1 MYHYTTIFISA
12 KFIYRQY
19 LELLSLILS
28 ASRIV
33 LIASVLYLVIFF
45 ALVSG
50 IINAILE
57 GSLTPQGT
65 FIIPSRSAQ
74 TLGET
79 IVTTMILFMGM
90 VGAYLL
96 YRSGQ
101 ALTTKSQETLLA
113 AGFGVLFIS
122 LTLGLMLVN
131 IKV

>member
-1 MYHYTTIFISA
+1 MV
-12 KFIYRQY
+12 
-19 LELLSLILS
+19 LS

-90 VGAYLL
+90 AGVFLL
-96 YRSGQ
+96 YKSGQ
-101 ALTTKSQETLLA
+101 ALTTKTQEAFLA
-113 AGFGVLFIS
+113 AGFVVLSIS
-122 LTLGLMLVN
+122 LVLGLMLVN

>member
-1 MYHYTTIFISA
+1 MIFN
-12 KFIYRQY
+12 
-19 LELLSLILS
+19 

-33 LIASVLYLVIFF
+33 LIAAVVYLVIFF

-50 IINAILE
+50 LINAILE
-57 GSLTPQGT
+57 GSLTPRGT

-90 VGAYLL
+90 AGAFLL

-101 ALTTKSQETLLA
+101 ALTTKTQEALLA
-113 AGFGVLFIS
+113 AGFGVFAIS
-122 LTLGLMLVN
+122 LKLGLMLVN

>member
-1 MYHYTTIFISA
+1 M
-12 KFIYRQY
+12 
-19 LELLSLILS
+19 ILS
-28 ASRIV
+28 VSKIV
-33 LIASVLYLVIFF
+33 LIASVLYLVLFF

-50 IINAILE
+50 IFNAILE
-57 GSLTPQGT
+57 GSLTPRGT

-79 IVTTMILFMGM
+79 IVTTMILFMGI

-101 ALTTKSQETLLA
+101 ALTTKNQEALLA
-113 AGFGVLFIS
+113 AGFGVLSIS

-131 IKV
+131 MKVG

>member
-1 MYHYTTIFISA
+1 M
-12 KFIYRQY
+12 
-19 LELLSLILS
+19 ILS
-28 ASRIV
+28 VSRIV
-33 LIASVLYLVIFF
+33 LIASVLYLVLFF

-57 GSLTPQGT
+57 GSLTPRGT

-101 ALTTKSQETLLA
+101 ALTTKNQEALLA
-113 AGFGVLFIS
+113 AGFGVLSIS

-131 IKV
+131 IKVG

>member
-1 MYHYTTIFISA
+1 M
-12 KFIYRQY
+12 
-19 LELLSLILS
+19 ILS
-28 ASRIV
+28 VSRIV

-50 IINAILE
+50 IINAVLE
-57 GSLTPQGT
+57 GSLTPRGT